1 MSTKTPA
8 KKKTPSK
15 KAAAK
20 KTPLKRT
27 GPAAKKTAAKKTAAK
42 KTAVDPR
49 IKARRI
55 EVQRTAGRRRLRTLG
70 LLVAVTLVTI
80 GAIALVNSSWLD
92 VDDFEVVGT
101 ANTPAEQVEQ
111 ASGILIKT
119 PLLDV
124 DLALAEQ
131 QIERLPWVLTASV
144 DRRWTGTIVIEIT
157 EREPVTVVATDDS
170 GLVLVDGSGRQLELV
185 DRRPPGYLLVA
196 GIVATGIEGQP
207 APPETQAVLRL
218 MGELTP
224 QLEAEVDQIVVD
236 EGTLY
241 LDLRSG
247 GRALVGDDTALDQK
261 VLSLETILQRVDL
274 RCLWEI
280 DVRVPSAPAV
290 TRIDA
295 AGNPRATLTDLSDC
309 T

>member
-8 KKKTPSK
+8 KKKP
-15 KAAAK
+15 AAK
-20 KTPLKRT
+20 KSAT
-27 GPAAKKTAAKKTAAK
+27 AKKTAAKKAGPKKAATK
-42 KTAVDPR
+42 KSTVDPR

-70 LLVAVTLVTI
+70 LLVVVTLLTI

-92 VDDFEVVGT
+92 VDDFEVTG
-101 ANTPAEQVEQ
+101 AGNTTVDQVER
-111 ASGILIKT
+111 ASGIAVKT

-124 DLALAEQ
+124 DLTLAEER
-131 QIERLPWVLTASV
+131 IERLPWVLTAAV
-144 DRRWTGTIVIEIT
+144 DRRWTGTIAIEIT
-157 EREPVTVVATDDS
+157 EREPVTAVVAEANAF
-170 GLVLVDGSGRQLELV
+170 VLIDASGRQLALV
-185 DRRPPGYLLVA
+185 DNRPPGYLPVA
-196 GIVATGIEGQP
+196 GIVANGVEGQP

-224 QLEAEVDQIVVD
+224 ELEDEVDQIVVD
-236 EGTLY
+236 DGTLY

-247 GRALVGDDTALDQK
+247 GRALMGDDTALGQK

-290 TRIDA
+290 TRIDS

>member
-1 MSTKTPA
+1 MSTRTPA
-8 KKKTPSK
+8 K
-15 KAAAK
+15 
-20 KTPLKRT
+20 
-27 GPAAKKTAAKKTAAK
+27 KKTAAKKTATNKTATNKTATNKTAK
-42 KTAVDPR
+42 KKTAKKSAVDPR
-49 IKARRI
+49 INARRI
-55 EVQRTAGRRRLRTLG
+55 EVKRTAGRRRLRTLG
-70 LLVAVTLVTI
+70 LLVAVTLATI

-92 VDDFEVVGT
+92 VDDFAVVG
-101 ANTPAEQVEQ
+101 AEKTTEQQVEET
-111 ASGILIKT
+111 SGIELQT

-131 QIERLPWVLTASV
+131 QIETLPWVLTASV
-144 DRRWTGTIVIEIT
+144 DRRWTGTIVVEIT
-157 EREPVTVVATDDS
+157 EREPVAAVAADGGS
-170 GLVLVDGSGRQLELV
+170 FVLVDASGRQLALL
-185 DRRPPGYLLVA
+185 DSRPAGYLPIA
-196 GIVATGIEGQP
+196 GIVASGVEGQP
-207 APPETQAVLRL
+207 APPDTQAVLRL

-224 QLEAEVDQIVVD
+224 QLEAEVDQILAD
-236 EGTLY
+236 QGTLY

-295 AGNPRATLTDLSDC
+295 AGNPRATLTDLADC